1 MSTRDGDISTR
12 QEGGMDDD
20 EIESW
25 MLLFEEEASE
35 FVYEGW
41 RREEES

>member
-1 MSTRDGDISTR
+1 
-12 QEGGMDDD
+12 MDDD

-25 MLLFEEEASE
+25 MLLFEEEAS
-35 FVYEGW
+35 VYEGW